1 MKKHILLLTIL
12 FVALFYITPGVL
24 NETSNGRGEEQ
35 FLQGAVLDEA
45 SEKFDVHAMGISK
58 EQKIVS
64 VHTFNEDLT
73 DEIESYFKKQL
84 ILHGM
89 KHYEIEIY
97 ADEKDGVQNWRSI

>member
-1 MKKHILLLTIL
+1 MKKHIPLLTML
-12 FVALFYITPGVL
+12 FVALFTITPGVL
-24 NETSNGRGEEQ
+24 NETSNERGEEQ

-45 SEKFDVHAMGISK
+45 SEKFEVHAMGISK
-58 EQKIVS
+58 EQQIVS
-64 VHTFNEDLT
+64 VHMFNEDFT

-97 ADEKDGVQNWRSI
+97 ADEKDGVQNWRFM